1 MLRDLTI
8 QGYRCFKDFHIDG
21 LARVNLLVG
30 PNNAGKTSF
39 LEAVYLLSCYGYA
52 NYLLEIL
59 YYRGEISEHPPS
71 SYATSHTNYYV
82 SHIFYGHKLQ
92 PGQRLDV
99 FSDKEQPLHLT
110 IQFKKAEPERGASH
124 NQLAF
129 TFLDHEM
136 DWQSVNKEGAILE
149 ESVNY
154 PVFPDVTKEHPPNCF
169 VSVNGLSI
177 NYLAELWDR
186 ITLTPKE
193 EDMVSALQV
202 IQSDV
207 QRISFTSRR
216 DTNNDILLKLKN
228 QRAPVPL
235 SSMGDG
241 MRRILTLVA
250 SAVVSENGVLL
261 VDEIDTGLYYE
272 TQIDMWRLL
281 IETAQR
287 LNVQIF
293 ATTHSWDCVRAF
305 QEALAKTQDSSVG
318 KLFRLEK
325 SGDDIKS
332 VEYTASDLEVAVR
345 ELVEVR

>member
-39 LEAVYLLSCYGYA
+39 LEAVYLLSCYGYS
-52 NYLLEIL
+52 NYLLETL

-71 SYATSHTNYYV
+71 SYTSSHTSYYV
-82 SHIFYGHKLQ
+82 SHVFYGHKLQ
-92 PGQRLDV
+92 LGQRLDV
-99 FSDKEQPLHLT
+99 FSDKEQFLRLT
-110 IQFKKAEPERGASH
+110 IQFKKAEPERGALH

-136 DWQSVNKEGAILE
+136 DLQSVNKEGAIFR
-149 ESVNY
+149 ESIEF
-154 PVFPDVTKEHPPNCF
+154 PAFPDVAKEVPPNCF
-169 VSVNGLSI
+169 LSINGLSTD
-177 NYLAELWDR
+177 YLAELWDR

-193 EDMVSALQV
+193 EDIVSALQV
-202 IQSDV
+202 IQPDV

-228 QRAPVPL
+228 QRTPIPL

-272 TQIDMWRLL
+272 AQTDMWRLL

-287 LNVQIF
+287 LNIQIF
-293 ATTHSWDCVRAF
+293 ATTHSWDCVKAF
-305 QEALAKTQDSSVG
+305 QGALAETQAASVG

-325 SGDDIKS
+325 SGEDIKS
-332 VEYTASDLEVAVR
+332 SEYTANDLEVAVR